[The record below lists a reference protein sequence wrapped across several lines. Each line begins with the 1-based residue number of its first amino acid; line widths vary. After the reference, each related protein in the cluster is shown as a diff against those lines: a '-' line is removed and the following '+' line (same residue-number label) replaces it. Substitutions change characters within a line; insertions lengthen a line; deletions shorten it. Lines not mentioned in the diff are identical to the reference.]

1 MFGTSW
7 EEIVSIWVSGGI
19 CMVPLALV
27 SLFIYTNVTR
37 LWLDFGQIGHSKVPE
52 TTWLNWI
59 ENPSQGSGPIGE
71 LIRFSQSNIHNLDE
85 IGRRFAEI
93 QMQRVPDFDRRIVLL
108 GILVNVSPL
117 LGLLGTVMGML
128 ATFKVISTGGGNTID
143 LVADGIRVAL
153 ITTQA
158 GLTIAIPGFFMTN
171 AIKRKRNDYVAFL
184 TRLESMTMQ
193 HFKKRFAA

>member
-7 EEIVSIWVSGGI
+7 EEIVQIWVSGGI
-19 CMVPLALV
+19 CMIPLALV
-27 SLFIYTNVTR
+27 CLFIYTNVTR
-37 LWLDFGQIGHSKVPE
+37 LWLDFATIGHSKVAE
-52 TTWLNWI
+52 STWLHWI
-59 ENPSQGSGPIGE
+59 ENPTEGRGQIGE
-71 LIRFSQSNIHNLDE
+71 LIRFSQANVHNIE
-85 IGRRFAEI
+85 EVGRRFAEI
-93 QMQRVPDFDRRIVLL
+93 QMLRVPDFDRRIVLL

-117 LGLLGTVMGML
+117 LGLLGTVIGML

-193 HFKKRFAA
+193 HFKRRLG

>member
-1 MFGTSW
+1 VFGTSW
-7 EEIVSIWVSGGI
+7 EEIVQIWVSGGI
-19 CMVPLALV
+19 CMIPLALV
-27 SLFIYTNVTR
+27 CLFIYTNVTR
-37 LWLDFGQIGHSKVPE
+37 LWLDFATIGHSKVAE
-52 TTWLNWI
+52 STWLHWI
-59 ENPSQGSGPIGE
+59 ENPTEGRGQIGE
-71 LIRFSQSNIHNLDE
+71 LIRFSQANVHNIE
-85 IGRRFAEI
+85 EVGRRFAEI
-93 QMQRVPDFDRRIVLL
+93 QMLRVPDFDRRIVLL

-117 LGLLGTVMGML
+117 LGLLGTVIGML

-193 HFKKRFAA
+193 HFKRRLG

>member
-1 MFGTSW
+1 
-7 EEIVSIWVSGGI
+7 
-19 CMVPLALV
+19 MVPLALV
-27 SLFIYTNVTR
+27 CLFIYTNVTR
-37 LWLDFGQIGHSKVPE
+37 LWIDFSKNSHSKVPE
-52 TTWLNWI
+52 STWVKWI
-59 ENPSQGSGPIGE
+59 ENPSEGQGQIGE
-71 LIRFSQSNIHNLDE
+71 LIRFSQSNVRNLDE

-93 QMQRVPDFDRRIVLL
+93 QMLRIPDFDRRIVLL

-117 LGLLGTVMGML
+117 LGLLGTVIGML

-193 HFKKRFAA
+193 HFKKRFG

>member
-1 MFGTSW
+1 VFDISFS
-7 EEIVSIWVSGGI
+7 EVLNVWVSGGI
-19 CMVPLALV
+19 CMVPLAVV
-27 SLFIYTNVTR
+27 SVFIYMNITR
-37 LWLDFGQIGHSKVPE
+37 LWFDFRAAGHKHIPE
-52 TTWLNWI
+52 GTWLQWI
-59 ENPSQGSGPIGE
+59 ENPVEGRGEIGD
-71 LIRFSQSNIHNLDE
+71 LIRFSQANVESLDD

-128 ATFKVISTGGGNTID
+128 ATFRVISTGGGNTID

-193 HFKKRFAA
+193 SFKRRFT

>member
-1 MFGTSW
+1 MFDTSW
-7 EEIVSIWVSGGI
+7 GEIVGVWVSGGI

-27 SLFIYTNVTR
+27 SLFIYMNITR
-37 LWLDFGQIGHSKVPE
+37 LWMDFRETGYTKLPE
-52 TTWLNWI
+52 STWMKWI
-59 ENPSQGSGPIGE
+59 ESPGEGEGQIGE
-71 LIRFSQSNIHNLDE
+71 LIRFSQANLRSLDD

-128 ATFKVISTGGGNTID
+128 ATFHVISTGGGNTID

-171 AIKRKRNDYVAFL
+171 VIKSKRNAYVAFL

-193 HFKKRFAA
+193 YYKKRFA

>member
-7 EEIVSIWVSGGI
+7 EEIVQIWVSGGI
-19 CMVPLALV
+19 CMIPLALV
-27 SLFIYTNVTR
+27 CLFIYTNITH
-37 LWLDFGQIGHSKVPE
+37 LWLDLKQTGHHQVPEETWLKWIEQPTEGKGQIGD
-52 TTWLNWI
+52 
-59 ENPSQGSGPIGE
+59 
-71 LIRFSQSNIHNLDE
+71 LIRFSQANIHNLDE

-93 QMQRVPDFDRRIVLL
+93 QMLRVPDFDRRIVLL

-158 GLTIAIPGFFMTN
+158 GLTIAIPGFFMAN

-184 TRLESMTMQ
+184 ARLESMTMQ
-193 HFKKRFAA
+193 HFKKRFG

>member
-1 MFGTSW
+1 M
-7 EEIVSIWVSGGI
+7 I
-19 CMVPLALV
+19 PLALV
-27 SLFIYTNVTR
+27 CLFIYTNVTR
-37 LWLDFGQIGHSKVPE
+37 LWLDFSSINHAKISE
-52 TTWLNWI
+52 STWLHWI
-59 ENPSQGSGPIGE
+59 ENPTEGKGQIGD
-71 LIRFSQSNIHNLDE
+71 LIRFSQAKVHNVDE
-85 IGRRFAEI
+85 VGRRFAEI
-93 QMQRVPDFDRRIVLL
+93 QMLRVPDFDRRIVLL

-193 HFKKRFAA
+193 HFKKRFG